1 MEKTGNKKR
10 RIWLTVLLSVV
21 IFLFIVF
28 ISAFAVFKYYYGMLN
43 IEKDEDNYEEQ
54 TTWFLDDE
62 ETQFITEG
70 SDTAEISQGTEVVM
84 SSEGLDSTPNPESP
98 EISESLEN
106 TTAELEISTQIIES
120 TVAQATT
127 AVQTTQES
135 LPSFEDMEGAE
146 DVFRVLLIGV
156 DSKENNINGR
166 SDVMILFDINP
177 KTKKIVMTSLLR
189 DIYVDIPG
197 YKSNRLN
204 AAYALGG
211 AKLLVQTISQNFGI
225 EVDKYVIINYWLVR
239 DVVDAL
245 GGVDVNITK
254 EELDQ
259 INHNLNEQN
268 RLLNNPYGTD
278 HLPATSIGKVHL
290 NGNQAL
296 AYARIR
302 KADSDFGRT
311 NRQRNVVSAG
321 IEKVKGLGFLEIN
334 NMLNQFLPRV
344 TTNLT
349 EKDVLSLMVMAV
361 KRKNYSIESMAIPVS
376 GTWEYATIDGKAV
389 IKLDFAANAKAW
401 YKKVVG
407 E

>member
-1 MEKTGNKKR
+1 MKKTGNKKR
-10 RIWLTVLLSVV
+10 RIGLIILLSFV
-21 IFLFIVF
+21 IFLFIAC
-28 ISAFAVFKYYYGMLN
+28 ISAIAVFKHYYGMMN
-43 IEKDEDNYEEQ
+43 IEKDEDIYEEQ
-54 TTWFLDDE
+54 TISVLEDE
-62 ETQFITEG
+62 ETVFEAETSE
-70 SDTAEISQGTEVVM
+70 TAETAEATEAVISTEI
-84 SSEGLDSTPNPESP
+84 LSTEEPVDTTE
-98 EISESLEN
+98 EQD
-106 TTAELEISTQIIES
+106 TTAQTSE
-120 TVAQATT
+120 TT
-127 AVQTTQES
+127 AAQETTVITTKQETIE
-135 LPSFEDMEGAE
+135 LDMEGTE
-146 DVFRVLLIGV
+146 DIFRILLIGV
-156 DSKENNINGR
+156 DSKENDIRGR

-197 YKSNRLN
+197 HKSNRLN

-211 AKLLVQTISQNFGI
+211 AKLLTQTISKSFGI
-225 EVDKYVIINYWLVR
+225 EVDKYVIINYWMVR

-245 GGVDVNITK
+245 GGVDVDVTK

-268 RLLNNPYGTD
+268 GLMSNPYGTD
-278 HLPATSIGKVHL
+278 HLPESSIGKIHL

-311 NRQRNVVSAG
+311 SRQREIVSAS
-321 IEKVKGLGFLEIN
+321 IEKVKKLGIFEIN
-334 NMLNQFLPRV
+334 DMLNQFLPRV

-349 EKDVLSLMVMAV
+349 EKDVVNLLLMAL
-361 KRKNYSIESMAIPVS
+361 KRKDYSIESMALPVD
-376 GTWEYATIDGKAV
+376 GTWKYATIDGKAV
-389 IKLDFAANAKAW
+389 IKIDFAANAKAW